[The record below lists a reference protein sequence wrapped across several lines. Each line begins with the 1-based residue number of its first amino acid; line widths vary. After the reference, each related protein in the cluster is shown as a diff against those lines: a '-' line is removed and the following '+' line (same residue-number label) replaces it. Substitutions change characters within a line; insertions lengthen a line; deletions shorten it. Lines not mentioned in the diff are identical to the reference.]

1 MHPWPFV
8 PQVRGPL
15 LWMLKPASFGQVE
28 WQWVQTMAVGERV
41 FSNLELVVVS
51 DELQLDPL

>member
-1 MHPWPFV
+1 
-8 PQVRGPL
+8 
-15 LWMLKPASFGQVE
+15 MLKPASFGQVE

>member
-1 MHPWPFV
+1 
-8 PQVRGPL
+8 
-15 LWMLKPASFGQVE
+15 MLKPASFGQVE
-28 WQWVQTMAVGERV
+28 CPLLMTMGVGERV